1 MELTVH
7 TKAVLTQKP
16 LTVFFRKEGWIDIGG
31 NSWAPEKHFD
41 IRYSIKTALL
51 RVVLSLNGVL
61 GKKS

>member
-41 IRYSIKTALL
+41 IVDIR
-51 RVVLSLNGVL
+51 
-61 GKKS
+61 